1 MQITLSDILS
11 AELTRR
17 LTAYKAMINT
27 GEIAQS
33 QANHRYL
40 CLQTALWI
48 VDGGTPPAI
57 RKTEEETRAEIQR
70 WSKEIQRNSTVK
82 TMHQDG
88 RVVALLVEFLEK
100 TKPITAIPAQTR
112 LI

>member
-1 MQITLSDILS
+1 MQFTLSDILS

-17 LTAYKAMINT
+17 LTAYKQGITAGDIERDT
-27 GEIAQS
+27 
-33 QANHRYL
+33 ANHRYL
-40 CLQTALWI
+40 CIQTALWI

-57 RKTEEETRAEIQR
+57 RKTEEETRAEILR

-88 RVVALLVEFLEK
+88 RVVALLQEFLEK
-100 TKPITAIPAQTR
+100 TKPITAAPVQTR